1 MNGQATTSV
10 TAGTGLTMINKQRL
24 YGVARGPSTHGVD
37 LLAPDPH
44 GSGALCR
51 PQPLAA
57 NVAARLLFFEGGTKP
72 CRRLN

>member
-10 TAGTGLTMINKQRL
+10 TAGTGLTMISKQRL

-44 GSGALCR
+44 GSGAFCHLR
-51 PQPLAA
+51 FAP
-57 NVAARLLFFEGGTKP
+57 NVATHYSYLEGGNTS